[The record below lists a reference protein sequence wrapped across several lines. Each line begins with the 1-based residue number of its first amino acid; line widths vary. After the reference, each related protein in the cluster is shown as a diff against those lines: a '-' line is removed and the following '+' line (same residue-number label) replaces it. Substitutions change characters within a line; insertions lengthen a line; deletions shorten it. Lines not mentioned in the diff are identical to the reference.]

1 MARTL
6 SVLIAAVAALS
17 WQAPASAQTDTY
29 AKVAP
34 RLAAT
39 VVNPCTR
46 QYVNVSGT
54 TTLSVSEAVDETG
67 RLKFV
72 LSAATNLTGTNAT
85 STMLSNTA
93 TSYSFTEI
101 ENVVGRATA
110 AQPLELGFDSKMQAR
125 GSTAGDRWGLA
136 VRIKVAIDEF
146 GTITAAS
153 VTPGPTRCIG

>member
-6 SVLIAAVAALS
+6 SVLIAAVAALT
-17 WQAPASAQTDTY
+17 WQTPASAQTETY
-29 AKVAP
+29 AKAAP

-39 VVNPCTR
+39 VLNPCTA

-54 TTLSVSEAVDETG
+54 TNLSVSEAVDVNG

-72 LSAATNLTGTNAT
+72 LSAATNLTGTNAA
-85 STMLSNTA
+85 STLLSNPA

-101 ENVVGRATA
+101 ETVVGRATA

-136 VRIKVAIDEF
+136 VRIKVTIDEF
-146 GTITAAS
+146 GTITSAS